1 MIEIVL
7 WKWIPVVNYYYYFDY
22 YQLLSDLISNLSK
35 FAHTYRHQFAYGP
48 TAQIT
53 NGTMYIQGATK
64 LLITTV
70 QVLINIGDFWVWQ

>member
-7 WKWIPVVNYYYYFDY
+7 WKWIPVVNYCYYFDY

-35 FAHTYRHQFAYGP
+35 FSNTYRHQFAYGP

-53 NGTMYIQGATK
+53 NGTMHTQGATK